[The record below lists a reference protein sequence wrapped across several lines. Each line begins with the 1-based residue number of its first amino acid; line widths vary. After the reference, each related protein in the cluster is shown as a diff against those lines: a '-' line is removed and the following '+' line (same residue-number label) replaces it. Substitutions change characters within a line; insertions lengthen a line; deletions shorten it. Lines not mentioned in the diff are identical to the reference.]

1 MLQLKLHARLHV
13 INKKIANM
21 SRNKSLNNRE
31 LIDKLSDIDSDTPAT
46 ANWLRTQLIKKQL
59 PVPEDKRTVVEIKAW
74 LVDHLQLPRGVY
86 LDSVHNIVDK
96 LIRYWRVN
104 RSRVGLVSVS
114 VHLKP
119 EIAEKLTKMS
129 KGTTKQ
135 SVISQLIE
143 GNYIELIRE
152 NNAQQT
158 KKREERNVLKI
169 EKAKIHSKAFFDQ
182 KLAPNR
188 PIKTEVPDEL
198 KAGVEKLYHY
208 LFPEK
213 CNASEQGDEL
223 PITDKSKES

>member
-1 MLQLKLHARLHV
+1 L
-13 INKKIANM
+13 INK
-21 SRNKSLNNRE
+21 
-31 LIDKLSDIDSDTPAT
+31 
-46 ANWLRTQLIKKQL
+46 QF

-74 LVDHLQLPRGVY
+74 LVDHLQSPRAAY
-86 LDSVHNIVDK
+86 LESVNNEVDK

-104 RSRVGLVSVS
+104 QSRARLVSVS

-158 KKREERNVLKI
+158 KKREERNLLKI
-169 EKAKIHSKAFFDQ
+169 EKAKIHSKAFFEQ

-188 PIKTEVPDEL
+188 PIKIEVPDEI
-198 KAGVEKLYHY
+198 KASVEKLYHY

-213 CNASEQGDEL
+213 CNATEQRDEL
-223 PITDKSKES
+223 PITEKSIES